1 MKRNTYD
8 LLARVAPF
16 ALYMAFVALLEIPA
30 LLGGGPLSPSFVL
43 GLYPV
48 KIALVGAA
56 LLAFRKSYTDLDW
69 GSLRRMAPTALS
81 VCVGIAVFTLW
92 INLAQPWAVQG
103 EPTAYD
109 PNAAAPGWASAL
121 IVARAA
127 GAVVIVPVMEELFWR
142 SFLVRYLAD
151 RNFMAVR
158 AGTFT
163 LFTFLAT
170 AVLFG
175 LEHQLYL
182 AGFLAGLAYNAI
194 YKKTGSLAQC
204 VLSHGVT
211 NALLAAYVL
220 TTGNWRFW

>member
-16 ALYMAFVALLEIPA
+16 GLYMAFVALLEIPA
-30 LLGGGPLSPSFVL
+30 LLGGEPLSPSFTL

-48 KIALVGAA
+48 KIALVAAA

-69 GSLRRMAPTALS
+69 GSLHRPAPTALS
-81 VCVGIAVFTLW
+81 VCVGIAVFVLW
-92 INLAQPWAVQG
+92 INLDLPWAVQG
-103 EPTAYD
+103 ELTSYD
-109 PNAAAPGWASAL
+109 PTQAAPGWASAL
-121 IVARAA
+121 IFARVA
-127 GAVVIVPVMEELFWR
+127 GAVIIVPIMEELFWR
-142 SFLVRYLAD
+142 SFLVRYLID
-151 RNFMAVR
+151 RDFMVVR

-170 AVLFG
+170 AALFG

-182 AGFLAGLAYNAI
+182 AGILAGLAYNAI
-194 YKKTGSLAQC
+194 YRKTGSLAQC
-204 VLSHGVT
+204 VLSHAVT
-211 NALLAAYVL
+211 NGLLAAYVL